1 MPDDTTEAARTAV
14 SAVSYSVPFN
24 DLRRQTEAMRAAL
37 ERAVLGVMD
46 SGKYVLGPNVSAFQ
60 DEFARYCGAR
70 HCVGVANGTDALELA
85 LRAFAPAP
93 GGEVITV
100 ANAGMY
106 GTSAILAIGAKP
118 LFADIDPATMTM
130 SPDSL
135 ARHIST
141 QTAAVVV
148 THLYGQLADMEA
160 LTEITA
166 RYEVPLIEDC
176 AQAHGAERNGR
187 KAGAI
192 GTVGC
197 FSFYPTK
204 NLGAL
209 GDAGALVTNDDGL
222 ASTLLRLRQYG
233 WARKY
238 EAVHPIGRN
247 SRLDELQAAIL
258 RTKLPYL
265 DGWNARRREIIRR
278 YSARANA
285 AITVPNPVAQ
295 DHVGHLCVVRSRRR
309 AALREYLAAKGI
321 VTEIHFPV
329 PDHRQSVVRDVAP
342 SAAALQITDATTAEI
357 LSLPCF
363 PEMTEEEIAWVCE
376 ALAEFDGAS
385 R

>member
-14 SAVSYSVPFN
+14 SAVSCSVPFN
-24 DLRRQTEAMRAAL
+24 DLRRQTEAMRVGL
-37 ERAVLGVMD
+37 ERAVRGVMD
-46 SGKYVLGPNVSAFQ
+46 SGRYVLGPNVSAFQ
-60 DEFARYCGAR
+60 DEFAHYCGAR

-106 GTSAILAIGAKP
+106 GTSAILAVGAKP
-118 LFADIDPATMTM
+118 VFADIDPATMTM
-130 SPDSL
+130 SPDAL
-135 ARHIST
+135 ARHIGART
-141 QTAAVVV
+141 VAVVV
-148 THLYGQLADMEA
+148 THLYGQLADMES
-160 LTEITA
+160 LTEIAA
-166 RYEVPLIEDC
+166 RHEIPLIEDC

-209 GDAGALVTNDDGL
+209 GDGGALVTNDDEL

-233 WARKY
+233 WERKY

-265 DGWNARRREIIRR
+265 DGWNARRREIIHR
-278 YSARANA
+278 YRAAANA
-285 AITVPNPVAQ
+285 GIVVPNPAAK
-295 DHVGHLCVVRSRRR
+295 DYVGHLCVVRSRRR
-309 AALREYLAAKGI
+309 AALRTYLAARGI
-321 VTEIHFPV
+321 ATEIHFPV
-329 PDHRQSVVRDVAP
+329 PDHRQSVVRDMAPGVADLD
-342 SAAALQITDATTAEI
+342 ATDAATAEI

-363 PEMTEEEIAWVCE
+363 PEMTESEITRVCE
-376 ALAEFDGAS
+376 ALAAFDGE
-385 R
+385 